1 MTVNYPIQS
10 LPQSGEIRTTLEQPT
25 LYIFNAEKG
34 QHVTLIIWAGT
45 LQAELY
51 SPSGRELAIVSSG
64 RWGGTISETGI
75 YRIMVYP
82 QRESTSCAI
91 EVQLQKHQPNPS
103 PIPDWR
109 LSEYRYLSD
118 RPIVI
123 KRGDYGATLEVI
135 VRSRHIQPLTIRCRK
150 DQMMKVSGY
159 GVSLAIQAPD
169 GKILDLGDG
178 GASARLP
185 QDGMYRVL
193 VLGDEYPLETSVTVD
208 VR

>member
-1 MTVNYPIQS
+1 VNYPIQS
-10 LPQSGEIRTTLEQPT
+10 LPESGEIRTTLEEPT
-25 LYIFNAEKG
+25 LYIFNATKG
-34 QHVTLIIWAGT
+34 QHVTLIVWAGT

-51 SPSGRELAIVSSG
+51 GPSGRELAIVSSG
-64 RWGGTISETGI
+64 QWGGTISETGI
-75 YRIMVYP
+75 YRVMVYP

-91 EVQLQKHQPNPS
+91 EVKLNGDDGDDRKD
-103 PIPDWR
+103 DWR
-109 LSEYRYLSD
+109 LGEYRYLSD

-123 KRGDYGATLEVI
+123 KRGDYGATLGVI
-135 VRSRHIQPLTIRCRK
+135 LRARHIQPLTVRCRK
-150 DQMMKVSGY
+150 DQMMKASGY

-193 VLGDEYPLETSVTVD
+193 VLGEEYPLETSVTVD
-208 VR
+208 IR